1 MEGEEGGRDSKCL
14 AAPLGKTGPPPP
26 SAWAS
31 LPRIHDVPGAQSSA
45 QSRTSPPPPHCSASK
60 LSASHV
66 GPILHRPSW
75 SQQGPFTP
83 VSTFPSIY
91 CKIRQPGHW
100 EHLSRP
106 TLGGD
111 WRMGLGYGPG
121 HEAEK
126 DRTLREASWCPLVG
140 ASLGQP
146 DAGPGTCSQ
155 HTWERKSVIPYFRGE
170 N

>member
-1 MEGEEGGRDSKCL
+1 MEAQGLAQGSCAGEDVEGEEGGRDSKCL

-45 QSRTSPPPPHCSASK
+45 QSRTSLPPPHCSASK
-60 LSASHV
+60 LSASQV
-66 GPILHRPSW
+66 GHILHRPSW

-83 VSTFPSIY
+83 ASTFPSIY
-91 CKIRQPGHW
+91 SKIRQPGHW
-100 EHLSRP
+100 EHISGP

-111 WRMGLGYGPG
+111 RRMGLGYGPG

-126 DRTLREASWCPLVG
+126 RQDTQGGILVSLSGCLVG
-140 ASLGQP
+140 SA
-146 DAGPGTCSQ
+146 
-155 HTWERKSVIPYFRGE
+155 
-170 N
+170 